1 VLAQCVGQK
10 DYVTSERRSSFF
22 ASERQFNKYS
32 SQYQAVMVDLWSIAS
47 DYGHCRRGFRAL
59 ASDKT
64 EVSAGHSSGGRLK
77 IENVA
82 GDIRGPE
89 IEKSP
94 ASVAVKAAPI
104 TCTLEFAWVIS
115 TLGGTPASS
124 RLSASARHLSRHLR
138 MSCISRN
145 SI

>member
-1 VLAQCVGQK
+1 
-10 DYVTSERRSSFF
+10 
-22 ASERQFNKYS
+22 
-32 SQYQAVMVDLWSIAS
+32 MIDLWSIAS

-59 ASDKT
+59 ARDKT

-82 GDIRGPE
+82 RDIRGPK

-104 TCTLEFAWVIS
+104 TWTPEFAWVIS
-115 TLGGTPASS
+115 ALGGIPLNIKFQAEI
-124 RLSASARHLSRHLR
+124 SAVVSDVPVMPSAVMAPVTVTVPEKFTTRRFTS
-138 MSCISRN
+138 
-145 SI
+145 